1 MNSKACQ
8 VQGCNSCFGNWAHWC
23 RNCGNKNSTHFAHD
37 CPLRKGCKVIGCTF
51 CKVGEN
57 HYCRNCHNVDSNHF
71 ARNCPTLVKVGC
83 GVNGCIGGCEFGK
96 HFCNMCE
103 CFSNHTI
110 ADCPRNNRCGN
121 CASLTCDNRHALDA
135 NCTKC
140 IGYPREKD
148 EKYKASGVVFV
159 CKGDILLIQEWS
171 KRWNT
176 GAVGGVESCDKD
188 QPTETALR
196 EMREEIGV
204 ELSDSVKLY
213 PLDVRHYRYG
223 MTRLFFCF
231 LDSKNDIVVKP
242 DNKEI
247 IDYKWENLNKVMN
260 NDMRG
265 TSKDSWNAVVE
276 FIVNH

>member
-1 MNSKACQ
+1 MYSIYSYYTYYHKYLILTRVFENIK
-8 VQGCNSCFGNWAHWC
+8 
-23 RNCGNKNSTHFAHD
+23 
-37 CPLRKGCKVIGCTF
+37 LR
-51 CKVGEN
+51 
-57 HYCRNCHNVDSNHF
+57 
-71 ARNCPTLVKVGC
+71 TL
-83 GVNGCIGGCEFGK
+83 
-96 HFCNMCE
+96 
-103 CFSNHTI
+103 
-110 ADCPRNNRCGN
+110 
-121 CASLTCDNRHALDA
+121 
-135 NCTKC
+135 
-140 IGYPREKD
+140 
-148 EKYKASGVVFV
+148 
-159 CKGDILLIQEWS
+159 LLI
-171 KRWNT
+171 KIIFNYKNWNT

-213 PLDVRHYRYG
+213 PLDVRHYGYG

-231 LDSKNDIVVKP
+231 LDSKNDIVV

-276 FIVNH
+276 FIINH